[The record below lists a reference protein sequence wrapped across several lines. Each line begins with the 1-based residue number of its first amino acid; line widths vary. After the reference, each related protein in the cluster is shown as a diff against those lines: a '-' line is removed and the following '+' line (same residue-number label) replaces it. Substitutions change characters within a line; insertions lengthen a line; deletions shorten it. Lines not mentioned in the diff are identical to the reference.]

1 LATKIEG
8 FEMNDPSY
16 LIAKRISTNK
26 QSNYP
31 RSSCKKMSKQ
41 AKPTDTQ
48 KIKRGKEETSLDF
61 ISRSKWPI

>member
-31 RSSCKKMSKQ
+31 RSSCKKM
-41 AKPTDTQ
+41 
-48 KIKRGKEETSLDF
+48 KRGKEETSLDF